1 MSRVFSEARVTLLLA
16 VPIILGQVSQM
27 LMGAIDSLMIGQ
39 VGTVPLAA
47 SAFAGSV
54 FAFFY
59 VSGLGLCFPVAVLVS
74 RAHGAGQSKECGEWL
89 RHGLA
94 LAAFTGIVALI
105 AMEILGTQLGR
116 LGQPPE
122 VVAAAQPFF
131 LLIAASLLPALA
143 FQALRQ
149 FAESLGRPWLPM
161 GIMMGGVLLNV
172 GLNWILIYGRCGAP
186 ALGLAGA
193 GVATLTA
200 RCVDLLVLWL
210 CLRTHE
216 PLRPCWPAHWWG
228 RLEWA
233 RVQELLRIGVP
244 AAGQLVFE
252 VGAFT
257 VAAWM
262 MGRIGTVAL
271 AAHQIALSCA
281 GMTFMFPL
289 GLSMASG
296 MRVSQALGAGR
307 REWVRPIGYGALG
320 MAFVVMGVFGTIFWM
335 AGPVIARSFVD
346 DDAVVKLAGQLLAVA
361 ALFQL
366 FDGGQVVGA
375 GLLRGLSD
383 MKVPTAI
390 TFVAYWCFMLPVAY
404 WLGVVGHSPVGVWK
418 ALAIGLACSA
428 VLLAWRF
435 LWGTRGT
442 TNPR

>member
-27 LMGAIDSLMIGQ
+27 LMGAVDSLMIGQ

-74 RAHGAGQSKECGEWL
+74 RAHGAGQPKECGEWL

-94 LAAFTGIVALI
+94 VAVFTGIVALI
-105 AMEILGTQLGR
+105 AMELLGTQLGR

-131 LLIAASLLPALA
+131 SLIAVSLLPALA

-161 GIMMGGVLLNV
+161 VIMMGGVVLNV
-172 GLNWILIYGRCGAP
+172 GLNWILIYGHLGAP

-216 PLRPCWPAHWWG
+216 PLRPCWPANWWW
-228 RLEWA
+228 RLDLA
-233 RVQELLRIGVP
+233 RLKEMLHIGVP
-244 AAGQLVFE
+244 ASGQLVFE

-262 MGRIGTVAL
+262 MGRIGTVPL

-289 GLSMASG
+289 GLSMAAG

-320 MAFVVMGVFGTIFWM
+320 MAFVVMGVFGTTFWL

-346 DDAVVKLAGQLLAVA
+346 DDKVVKLAGQLLAVA

-404 WLGVVGHSPVGVWK
+404 GLGVVGHSPVGVWK
-418 ALAIGLACSA
+418 ALALGLASAA

-435 LWGTRGT
+435 HWRTWRLLSSK
-442 TNPR
+442 

>member
-1 MSRVFSEARVTLLLA
+1 
-16 VPIILGQVSQM
+16 M
-27 LMGAIDSLMIGQ
+27 L
-39 VGTVPLAA
+39 
-47 SAFAGSV
+47 
-54 FAFFY
+54 
-59 VSGLGLCFPVAVLVS
+59 
-74 RAHGAGQSKECGEWL
+74 H
-89 RHGLA
+89 
-94 LAAFTGIVALI
+94 
-105 AMEILGTQLGR
+105 
-116 LGQPPE
+116 
-122 VVAAAQPFF
+122 
-131 LLIAASLLPALA
+131 
-143 FQALRQ
+143 
-149 FAESLGRPWLPM
+149 
-161 GIMMGGVLLNV
+161 
-172 GLNWILIYGRCGAP
+172 
-186 ALGLAGA
+186 
-193 GVATLTA
+193 
-200 RCVDLLVLWL
+200 
-210 CLRTHE
+210 
-216 PLRPCWPAHWWG
+216 
-228 RLEWA
+228 
-233 RVQELLRIGVP
+233 IGVP
-244 AAGQLVFE
+244 VAGQLVFE

-320 MAFVVMGVFGTIFWM
+320 MAFVVMGIFGTIFWQ
-335 AGPVIARSFVD
+335 AGPAIARSFVD

-404 WLGVVGHSPVGVWK
+404 GLGVVGHSPVGVWK
-418 ALAIGLACSA
+418 ALALGLASAA

-435 LWGTRGT
+435 HWRTRLLLSGK
-442 TNPR
+442 

>member
-1 MSRVFSEARVTLLLA
+1 
-16 VPIILGQVSQM
+16 
-27 LMGAIDSLMIGQ
+27 
-39 VGTVPLAA
+39 
-47 SAFAGSV
+47 
-54 FAFFY
+54 
-59 VSGLGLCFPVAVLVS
+59 
-74 RAHGAGQSKECGEWL
+74 
-89 RHGLA
+89 
-94 LAAFTGIVALI
+94 
-105 AMEILGTQLGR
+105 
-116 LGQPPE
+116 
-122 VVAAAQPFF
+122 
-131 LLIAASLLPALA
+131 
-143 FQALRQ
+143 LRQ

-172 GLNWILIYGRCGAP
+172 GLNWILIYGHLGAP

-216 PLRPCWPAHWWG
+216 PLRPCWPANWWW
-228 RLEWA
+228 RLDLA
-233 RVQELLRIGVP
+233 RLKEMLHIGVP
-244 AAGQLVFE
+244 ASGQLVFE

-262 MGRIGTVAL
+262 MGRLGTVAL

-281 GMTFMFPL
+281 SLTFMFPL
-289 GLSMASG
+289 GLSMAAG

-320 MAFVVMGVFGTIFWM
+320 MAFAVMGVFGTIFWL

-404 WLGVVGHSPVGVWK
+404 RLGVVDHNPIGVWK
-418 ALAIGLACSA
+418 ALAIGLASAA

-435 LWGTRGT
+435 HWRTRGQII
-442 TNPR
+442 R

>member
-1 MSRVFSEARVTLLLA
+1 MSRVVSEARVTLLLA

-59 VSGLGLCFPVAVLVS
+59 VSGMGLCIPVAVLVS
-74 RAHGAGQSKECGEWL
+74 RAHGAGQPVECGVWL
-89 RHGLA
+89 RHGLTVTF
-94 LAAFTGIVALI
+94 LTSVVALG
-105 AMEILGTQLGR
+105 MMVGLGTQLGR

-131 LLIAASLLPALA
+131 MLIAVSLIPAFA
-143 FQALRQ
+143 FQAFRQ

-161 GIMMGGVLLNV
+161 VIMLGGVVLNV
-172 GLNWILIYGRCGAP
+172 VLNWILIYGHLGAP
-186 ALGLAGA
+186 AMGLAGA

-200 RCVDLLVLWL
+200 RWVILLVLWI
-210 CLRTHE
+210 CLRANRT
-216 PLRPCWPAHWWG
+216 LRPNWPAFWWR

-233 RVQELLRIGVP
+233 KVREMLDIGVP
-244 AAGQLVFE
+244 ASGQLVCE

-262 MGRIGTVAL
+262 MGRLGTVPL

-281 GMTFMFPL
+281 SMTFMFPL
-289 GLSMASG
+289 GLAMAAA

-307 REWVRPIGYGALG
+307 KDLVRPIGFGVFG
-320 MAFVVMGVFGTIFWM
+320 MACGVMGVFALIFWL

-346 DDAVVKLAGQLLAVA
+346 DDAVVTLAAQLLAVA

-366 FDGGQVVGA
+366 FDGGQVVGS

-383 MKVPTAI
+383 MKVPTVI
-390 TFVAYWCFMLPVAY
+390 TFVAYWCIMLPAAY
-404 WLGVVGHSPVGVWK
+404 WRGVRGGSPVGVWQ
-418 ALAIGLACSA
+418 ALAFGLAGAA

-435 LWGTRGT
+435 HWRTRGT
-442 TNPR
+442 ARGG